1 MRLAQDFSIP
11 NRNPGRVGRLT
22 RLIKAADA
30 QFLADNAAASVQAV
44 CIEVLAHSRSAFIQV
59 VDDVK
64 TGSYTYFLE
73 KMKEEPRKAHLS
85 GTPSPFLSLDSWLA
99 GAC

>member
-11 NRNPGRVGRLT
+11 NRNPGRAGALT

-30 QFLADNAAASVQAV
+30 QFLTDNAAATVRAD
-44 CIEVLAHSRSAFIQV
+44 CKEVLAHSRFAFFQV

-64 TGSYTYFLE
+64 TGSYTDFLE
-73 KMKEEPRKAHLS
+73 KMKKEPRKACPS
-85 GTPSPFLSLDSWLA
+85 GTPHFSLLDSWLA